1 MNEQQ
6 IILKRLSNLMRQHHI
21 TVRSDGGDV
30 IVGVVPARVIG
41 TIFTALHDLL
51 PHLES
56 KHEAFP
62 IQFMP
67 TNGDSMDCVSCF
79 DGRLFGT
86 DVAFE
91 VVGYSEP
98 ITGGVIPDG
107 TQEWRKFVGKEGGL
121 VSVGA
126 AHIETYDQFQHFD
139 RVSVHS

>member
-6 IILKRLSNLMRQHHI
+6 IISNRLSNRMRQHHI
-21 TVRSDGGDV
+21 TVKTDGNNV
-30 IVGVVPARVIG
+30 TVWVVPARAIG

-51 PHLES
+51 PNLDAKSES
-56 KHEAFP
+56 FP
-62 IQFMP
+62 IRFMAG
-67 TNGDSMDCVSCF
+67 NDGGMDCVSCF

-86 DVAFE
+86 DVTLM

-107 TQEWRKFVGKEGGL
+107 AQEWRKFVGKEGGL